1 MRKRIICAATAVAAL
16 LAVLL
21 VRHFN
26 CLPQEH
32 ALSAPEASVETRVT
46 TCGQPVLP
54 SPVSAS
60 AAQPRQTPTVR
71 GTLPY
76 ELAASE
82 NFTEP
87 LRRAV
92 EATGARVV
100 AVLSAR
106 KLLVEADSG
115 QCDRLSR
122 DGRFLP
128 IEEFVPSRKIDSG
141 LSELVAAGAKTV
153 DVTVVTTSP
162 EDRER
167 MLLYVLG
174 NGGEKISGCLLAPDS
189 FKVRI
194 PAALIGALSLHGEVR
209 WMESFVRPEFTNN
222 IAVDPI
228 AMNVRAAWD
237 LHGLSGAGQI
247 ITTSDSGISFDE
259 DARQIRHPDLSNQ
272 VIGIKVSK
280 NCITNDFIGHGTH
293 TAGSIVGNGSMS
305 AKEIRGTAWGAKLFV
320 WFCSDGGRGVYT
332 PADINELLRPTPDP
346 DDVVYWDQPYSAY
359 IHSASWGTSTPGTY
373 TIECQEFDQY
383 IWEHPDFLPVISA
396 GNEGSAA
403 STVGSPAA
411 AKNVLAVGATQNSR
425 IVPPQGLLQNGNPV
439 VTAEYSSRGPCKDG
453 RIKPDIA
460 APGTG
465 VLSTRALGVDYSYG
479 IYNTYYAFDTGTSM
493 ACPLV
498 AGSVALVREWLLNQP
513 EFSEDE
519 NKRPTAALMKAVITG
534 GASANDTV
542 PDFEQG
548 WGRVNLEETLYP
560 NNRAVK
566 LIDRIKFADRAEFA
580 WAVRTTNAA
589 PLEVQLVWVDYPGD
603 PRAEKAL
610 VNDLDLVVERRDDGR
625 EAFWLGN
632 GGDEPDVKNNIE
644 SVRIA
649 EAEPGTYVV
658 IVDCRSVLYDY
669 LEGGA
674 AALYIRGAFDPATVG
689 PADAL
694 VRIRE
699 RDLGFQSLERAVEKV
714 QSGETI
720 ELMGK
725 VRIPAKLT
733 IDKSC
738 RIVSSDAGEMR
749 DILRPAAGRINLE
762 GESVRVLFDHVRI
775 VSVEGDRTESLCVLG
790 TATAALKDIAGFG
803 SVLLYSPTGLELC
816 GPLTERLEVN
826 CLATSGDGAQFGVAS
841 VSVAELNGTANYLVN
856 RYNDEHVGS
865 AVDSQN
871 GTILVWDGSGET
883 QPDLAVASYADSDGT
898 NHYYSTLRQCF
909 VHAQYTGNVVVY
921 RDCELTNAVNLAGP
935 LTLSSSTDRR
945 QITIG
950 KNGAFTVV
958 GVDNNLSIANL
969 ALAGADNGTRTNH
982 FITVD
987 GGSLVLGDGAII
999 RNFECN
1005 KCSTIF
1011 VKNSGR
1017 VEMLPGSE
1025 ITKNI
1030 CSGRNNSPGVYLSS
1044 AGAAL
1049 IMTGGRIY
1057 ECQSEYYAAGVFVAK
1072 GAEVQLSG
1080 LASVYGNIYNK
1091 QESNIYLYNKDAKLV
1106 LAGAATGYVG
1116 VEFSIGYPD
1125 GNKEGGVFGSFTCS
1139 SDDAKSS
1146 LGVFFYNR
1154 AGIGGKP
1161 PLVAQISE
1169 EGSNLQWAKAPEGP
1183 QSVSESAAE
1192 VGVLAPG
1199 GTEEKFYRTIAEGFA
1214 VATNGA
1220 TVRLLH
1226 DANFVTDF
1234 AVTNDAAIVFDGG
1247 GHTLFRQADATIR
1260 VPENNALALTNI
1272 VLSGER
1278 GGTTAMV
1285 KVEGGRLTL
1294 ENGSVISNVSGQ
1306 GGRACGGVVV
1316 WKGVFTMNP
1325 GAVIENCVNDYIN
1338 EKEGT
1343 GCGGGVLLDNS
1354 QAYLNGGEIRGCRAY
1369 RAGGIFI
1376 GNKSRVYVQGDIAI
1390 HDNSRLSG
1398 EASNMVVH
1406 DLESRLYL
1414 VGDLTGGGDL
1424 TRGIGFLEGLGADPD
1439 FIGYVDAQY
1448 FASAPQER
1456 IMEGAR
1462 CFTNDLTGDCGM
1474 VVTNATDALLV
1485 WSSAVDPDGL
1495 YECGDAVYGAL
1506 EGGADIAVS
1515 PPTVAADEFV
1525 YNAAAQTGVKEGIGY
1540 ALYSGVATNAG
1551 DYVARA
1557 VLRKGFVW
1565 TDGTYN
1571 EKLIPW
1577 KIAKKT
1583 INVVADEASKKEGEN
1598 DPVFTYGVYGL
1609 EGEDSADQVL
1619 GGVLERESGEAPGT
1633 YDILQGSLEVLGGN
1647 YTIEFTPK
1655 DFTIIAAAV
1664 DPGDNPSICRPFN
1677 FTAIERIDEH
1687 TYLLRLSPG
1696 VKGCSYTLYAGTTLP
1711 PTDSWIEVSN
1721 QVLTADG
1728 EFSFQDASSTDE
1740 QRFWSVKG
1748 VDGNATE

>member
-1 MRKRIICAATAVAAL
+1 MRKCLICAVVCLLAL
-16 LAVLL
+16 LGLWIWNDGRQVESAASS
-21 VRHFN
+21 
-26 CLPQEH
+26 PD
-32 ALSAPEASVETRVT
+32 LSAGATRSITEVT
-46 TCGQPVLP
+46 PR
-54 SPVSAS
+54 VSS
-60 AAQPRQTPTVR
+60 AVGGEPKQTPTVR

-76 ELAASE
+76 VLASE
-82 NFTEP
+82 TPFDKP
-87 LRRAV
+87 MRLAV

-100 AVLSAR
+100 AVQSAR

-222 IAVDPI
+222 IAVDPV

-259 DARQIRHPDLSNQ
+259 DARQIRHPDLSDQ
-272 VIGIKVSK
+272 VIGVKVSE
-280 NCITNDFIGHGTH
+280 NCITNDNIGHGTH
-293 TAGSIVGNGSMS
+293 TAGSIVGDGSMS

-332 PADINELLRPTPDP
+332 PDDINELLRPTPDP

-373 TIECQEFDQY
+373 TAECKEFDKY
-383 IWEHPDFLPVISA
+383 VWEHPDFLPVISA

-403 STVGSPAA
+403 STIGSPAA

-425 IVPPQGLLQNGNPV
+425 IVPPQGRLQNGNPV

-465 VLSTRALGVDYSYG
+465 VLSTRAWGVDYSYG
-479 IYNTYYAFDTGTSM
+479 NYNDYYAFDTGTSM

-589 PLEVQLVWVDYPGD
+589 PLEVQLVWVDHPGE
-603 PRAEKAL
+603 PSAEKAL
-610 VNDLDLVVERRDDGR
+610 VNDLDLVVERRDEGR

-699 RDLGFQSLERAVEKV
+699 RNLGFQSLKRAVEEV

-749 DILRPAAGRINLE
+749 DILRPATGRISLE
-762 GESVRVLFDHVRI
+762 GDSVRVLFDHVRI
-775 VSVEGDRTESLCVLG
+775 VSVEGDGTESLCVLG

-865 AVDSQN
+865 AVDSPN

-883 QPDLAVASYADSDGT
+883 QPDLAVASYADSDGI
-898 NHYYSTLRQCF
+898 NHYYSTLRQLF
-909 VHAQYTGNVVVY
+909 VHAQNTGNVVVY

-945 QITIG
+945 QITFG
-950 KNGAFTVV
+950 KNGAFTV
-958 GVDNNLSIANL
+958 GVDKNLSIANL
-969 ALAGADNGTRTNH
+969 ALAGADNGRRTDH

-999 RNFECN
+999 RNVECY
-1005 KCSTIF
+1005 KSSTVF

-1030 CSGRNNSPGVYLSS
+1030 CRESKTTLVNNSPGVCLFSPGS
-1044 AGAAL
+1044 AL

-1057 ECQSEYYAAGVFVAK
+1057 DCQSEYYAAGVFVAS

-1091 QESNIYLYNKDAKLV
+1091 QESNIYLNGTKAKLV
-1106 LAGAATGYVG
+1106 LTGAATGYVG
-1116 VEFSIGYPD
+1116 VEFSIGYPA
-1125 GNKEGGVFGSFTCS
+1125 GNKEGGLFGSFTCS

-1146 LGVFFYNR
+1146 LGVFFYNQ
-1154 AGIGGKP
+1154 AGIGDKS

-1169 EGSNLQWAKAPEGP
+1169 EGNNLQWAKAPEGP
-1183 QSVSESAAE
+1183 QSVTEAVAE

-1199 GTEEKFYRTIAEGFA
+1199 GAEEKFYLTVAEGFA

-1220 TVRLLH
+1220 TVRLLR
-1226 DANFVTDF
+1226 DADFVTDF
-1234 AVTNDAAIVFDGG
+1234 AVTNNAAIVFDGG
-1247 GHTLFRQADATIR
+1247 GYTLFRRADATIR

-1272 VLSGER
+1272 VLSGEY

-1325 GAVIENCVNDYIN
+1325 GAAIRNCANYYVN

-1390 HDNSRLSG
+1390 LGNSRLSG

-1414 VGDLTGGGDL
+1414 AGDLTG
-1424 TRGIGFLEGLGADPD
+1424 GIGFLEGLGADPD
-1439 FIGYVDAQY
+1439 FIGDVDAQY

-1462 CFTNDLTGDCGM
+1462 RFINDLTGDYGM

-1495 YECGDAVYGAL
+1495 YERGDTVYGAL

-1525 YNAAAQTGVKEGIGY
+1525 YNAAAQIGVKEGIGY

-1571 EKLIPW
+1571 EKSIPW

-1583 INVVADEASKKEGEN
+1583 IRVVAFEASKKEGEN

-1609 EGEDSADQVL
+1609 EGEDSASQVL

-1647 YTIEFTPK
+1647 YTIEFTPA
-1655 DFTIIAAAV
+1655 DFTITAAAV
-1664 DPGDNPSICRPFN
+1664 DPGDNPSCRPFN

-1696 VKGCSYTLYAGTTLP
+1696 VKGCSYTLYAGTTLQSP
-1711 PTDSWIEVSN
+1711 DSWIAVSN